1 MSVCRR
7 LFRLAWQVP
16 QEGMELLAGARFV
29 GRDHTFFEFG
39 KCQSAHCVVVLQL
52 RFDLV
57 AFGVRGS

>member
-1 MSVCRR
+1 
-7 LFRLAWQVP
+7 
-16 QEGMELLAGARFV
+16 MELLAGARFV

-39 KCQSAHCVVVLQL
+39 KCQSADGVVVLQL